1 MYLCLWTLF
10 THYLPFSLVIMERRC
25 VVETWTDLGFL
36 GKACTPKVKF
46 GAGTFVFICTGSD
59 EVFVFSAHEKRL
71 TASNSFRLQAVLRF
85 PGPVRDVAESHDEQ
99 LLFVASRSGV
109 YCVSLQSLLHSS
121 SDDAS
126 CGPAELNISSE
137 SLVARADGVLTLLL
151 VGSLLLTLC
160 RTDTSWLLTLYKRTQ
175 SSACE
180 VLGSFGLPLVSPALQ
195 SAGSKTGPARG
206 PVLTCVH
213 PAGDATPS
221 SPTPSAGAGLCLE
234 PLLFKLLFGVEAAL
248 AGSPVVLCGLP
259 DGRLCFLPLRVPG
272 PRLRVLHSLEQP
284 LVFVGASVVRETSA
298 GHAQCLVAVGEEGR
312 VVLIRGDGGGA
323 EGGGCSAAAFTE
335 VHVSG
340 PVLCGT
346 ADRNCLYY
354 STGADLCC
362 LNLSDGLLGREEK
375 SKGGEAS
382 GMMSNVAPLSPSSL
396 NVSQVTDLAEP
407 LCSDAGEVQLLGL
420 SSRGQLQRISLPVR
434 REDEGCSRHSSSQI
448 GRSVKDLL
456 SAIGDVHERASAL
469 EATIKSKNQILRQL
483 NHALNISFLLTA
495 ADDAE
500 EHRLPKEESIRCHAV
515 ASWGRLLQK
524 DSLILTCV
532 LDNSSPYSLDR
543 GWTLCLA
550 VCPLSSSSTAT
561 EETSSTNFSFPF
573 HSLGPGETLEVS
585 LPAAAAGQASFPLTV
600 SCSLVFSLS
609 DLLGEGRAASP
620 SGSESRSLSFPLD
633 TLTVD
638 WLHVLQLTA
647 PPAPSQSSG
656 RAVDGV
662 RAFLSS
668 RRVRRSR
675 AVDSGG
681 QPERYSASL
690 RVASELLKDTV
701 QPKGLRPDT
710 KGPEPDPQSL
720 GLSLLHWLLSER
732 CGGVKASP
740 GGEKVD
746 IGSTVVHARAPNGAA
761 VKLTAKEINA
771 QEESVGK
778 EETVAHVEVQ
788 IESSSMAALCGL
800 HHAVLRR
807 TQTLLQMAPVRP
819 ASTKG
824 IQMLGL
830 RRVMQHAEIQQSRV
844 SEAFSAGMSSGQT
857 NQFLLSVYRELRQ
870 NSLLVI

>member
-1 MYLCLWTLF
+1 
-10 THYLPFSLVIMERRC
+10 MERRC

-71 TASNSFRLQAVLRF
+71 TAVLRF

-109 YCVSLQSLLHSS
+109 YCVSLQSLLHRVQSS
-121 SDDAS
+121 SDDPS
-126 CGPAELNISSE
+126 CGPAELDISSE
-137 SLVARADGVLTLLL
+137 SLVAGADGVLTLLL

-175 SSACE
+175 SGACE

-221 SPTPSAGAGLCLE
+221 SPAPSAAAGLCLQ

-248 AGSPVVLCGLP
+248 AASPVVLCSLP

-272 PRLRVLHSLEQP
+272 PQLRVLHSLEQP
-284 LVFVGASVVRETSA
+284 LVFVGASVVKETSA

-323 EGGGCSAAAFTE
+323 EGGGSAAAFTE
-335 VHVSG
+335 VHVPG

-396 NVSQVTDLAEP
+396 NVCQVADLADP
-407 LCSDAGEVQLLGL
+407 RCSDAGEVELLGL

-434 REDEGCSRHSSSQI
+434 REDEGCSRHPSSQI

-469 EATIKSKNQILRQL
+469 EATIKSRNQILRQL

-524 DSLILTCV
+524 DSLTLTCV

-573 HSLGPGETLEVS
+573 HSLGPGETLDVS

-620 SGSESRSLSFPLD
+620 FGSEIRSLSFPLD

-638 WLHVLQLTA
+638 WLHVLQLTGPTA
-647 PPAPSQSSG
+647 TSHSSG
-656 RAVDGV
+656 RAADGV

-668 RRVRRSR
+668 RRVGRSR

-701 QPKGLRPDT
+701 QLKGLRPDT

-720 GLSLLHWLLSER
+720 GLSLLNWLLSER

-746 IGSTVVHARAPNGAA
+746 STVVHARAPNGAA

-771 QEESVGK
+771 QEESVG
-778 EETVAHVEVQ
+778 EEEAVAHVEVQ

-830 RRVMQHAEIQQSRV
+830 RRVMQQAEIQQSRV